1 LTIIQITLFVEQAM
15 HDDPAD
21 LDGDG
26 QFDLIDLVIMGE
38 EQDGENKPPAQSG
51 CLVMLLISGGTL
63 AGLMW
68 KISDWLV

>member
-1 LTIIQITLFVEQAM
+1 M

-38 EQDGENKPPAQSG
+38 EDDGQLHLSFSG
-51 CLVMLLISGGTL
+51 SLFYDMS
-63 AGLMW
+63 
-68 KISDWLV
+68 